1 MDFASNQE
9 AVIISYKEKKK
20 LWRISQTSV
29 VEGEDSER
37 DQERGRSLGVLLN

>member
-9 AVIISYKEKKK
+9 AVIISYKETK

-37 DQERGRSLGVLLN
+37 DQERGKSLGVLPN